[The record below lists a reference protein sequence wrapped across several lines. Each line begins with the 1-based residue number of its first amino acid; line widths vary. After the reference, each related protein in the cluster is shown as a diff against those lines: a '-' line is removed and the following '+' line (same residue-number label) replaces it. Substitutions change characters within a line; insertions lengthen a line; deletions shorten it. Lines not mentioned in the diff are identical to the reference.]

1 MLTDW
6 LKRFHDKEN
15 ENIAYLRMIGS
26 DFQHNNGVFLTLQPT
41 ENDVK
46 KKLTCRVTLYNLQAR
61 CTYFSARHCIPAT
74 WLNDRDQFLYPDD
87 SWQDDTDFHTNCLIF
102 TLFHGQNKISAE
114 QGVNHWIPFT
124 ERDIGCKSAF
134 ASDFMSRFIAG
145 KMKPQEQ
152 TGTLLTEHK
161 SLIPT
166 APLVLTEQAQAVFD
180 AGRELWTYYHA
191 KQHYGQNININ
202 ASYYDIRKYFQGE
215 TNGKMNKTSND
226 EAYNELLLILKEKM
240 KNLAKE
246 IEKKVYLYKFLLP

>member
-1 MLTDW
+1 M
-6 LKRFHDKEN
+6 F
-15 ENIAYLRMIGS
+15 AIGA
-26 DFQHNNGVFLTLQPT
+26 DFQHNNDNFIVNDKSQTAHPRGTEITWGNLIEIGIYMGV
-41 ENDVK
+41 
-46 KKLTCRVTLYNLQAR
+46 
-61 CTYFSARHCIPAT
+61 RHCMPVT

-145 KMKPQEQ
+145 KIKPQEQ
-152 TGTLLTEHK
+152 TGTLLTERK

-246 IEKKVYLYKFLLP
+246 IEKKVYLYKFLMP

>member
-1 MLTDW
+1 M
-6 LKRFHDKEN
+6 
-15 ENIAYLRMIGS
+15 
-26 DFQHNNGVFLTLQPT
+26 FLTSIYP
-41 ENDVK
+41 K
-46 KKLTCRVTLYNLQAR
+46 KGHSTKIGIIGDNLFII
-61 CTYFSARHCIPAT
+61 CVFFSVRFCIEHT
-74 WLNDRDQFLYPDD
+74 WINHEDRFLFPDD
-87 SWQDDTDFHTNCLIF
+87 VWQDDTDFHTNCLIF
-102 TLFHGQNKISAE
+102 TLFHGKNRISAE

-124 ERDIGCKSAF
+124 EREIGCKSAF
-134 ASDFMSRFIAG
+134 DSDFMSRFIAG
-145 KMKPQEQ
+145 KIKPQEQ
-152 TGTLLTEHK
+152 TGTLLTERK

-215 TNGKMNKTSND
+215 KTNGEMKTTSND